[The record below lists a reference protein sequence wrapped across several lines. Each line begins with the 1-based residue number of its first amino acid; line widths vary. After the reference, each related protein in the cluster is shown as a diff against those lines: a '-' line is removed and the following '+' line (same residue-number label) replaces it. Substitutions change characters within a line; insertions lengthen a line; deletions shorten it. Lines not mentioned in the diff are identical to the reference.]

1 MNAVV
6 PLKPA
11 PDKDEKGRFA
21 PGNTGGGRPKGSRNK
36 LGEDFLSMLYDDFAA
51 NGIGTIAK
59 VREAD
64 PVAYVQIIA
73 RLLPRQHTV
82 ETGNALESMS
92 DAELEHIICAVRE

>member
-1 MNAVV
+1 
-6 PLKPA
+6 
-11 PDKDEKGRFA
+11 
-21 PGNTGGGRPKGSRNK
+21 
-36 LGEDFLSMLYDDFAA
+36 MLDWARIAEEVGKSQLLWLLDDAFAA

-82 ETGNALESMS
+82 ESGNPLECMS
-92 DAELEHIICAVRE
+92 DEEPERIICAVRE